1 MSLPLIY
8 DKQILNHKMNSYY
21 TREKKKIINKIK
33 ILDKPKNSKEK
44 NKYLSEKI
52 LDYKIFPKFEKTSRK
67 KYYFK
72 SRNISVKE

>member
-33 ILDKPKNSKEK
+33 ILDKSKNSKEK
-44 NKYLSEKI
+44 NKYFL
-52 LDYKIFPKFEKTSRK
+52 FK
-67 KYYFK
+67 KYLNKYLNK
-72 SRNISVKE
+72 K